1 MLLTMVA
8 GTYAIPV
15 VIYRIAGKFGGHYI
29 IWRIDSF
36 GVLEI
41 LDFKF
46 GNSQT
51 THDVFNII
59 FMYAKINRWVWLRT
73 E

>member
-8 GTYAIPV
+8 GTYAIPA
-15 VIYRIAGKFGGHYI
+15 VIYRIAGKFGDY
-29 IWRIDSF
+29 IWRIDYF

-51 THDVFNII
+51 AHDVFDII